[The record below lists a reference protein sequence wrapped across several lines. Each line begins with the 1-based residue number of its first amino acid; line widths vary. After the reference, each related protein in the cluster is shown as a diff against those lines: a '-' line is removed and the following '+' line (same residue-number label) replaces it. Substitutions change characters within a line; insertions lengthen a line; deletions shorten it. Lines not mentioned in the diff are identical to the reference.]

1 MKKNLKPIQFISQGN
16 SIFEQQYNIQ
26 IALDAGVEWI
36 QIRWKEGPKEQLLK
50 LCEFTKVL
58 CDQYHS
64 ICIINDHIHIAK
76 EFDLDGV
83 HLGLQDDEISLAR
96 TILGNEKIVGGT
108 ANTSF
113 DVVQRYTENCDYIG
127 LGPLRFTDTKQSLSP
142 LLGINGY
149 KKIIQQLNKSGL
161 ICPPIYAI
169 GGIKDADI
177 SVLNEIGIYG
187 VAISG
192 LLKNDPSSISKIK
205 NFYNEQIKNRR

>member
-1 MKKNLKPIQFISQGN
+1 MKKNLKPIQFISQGK

-26 IALDAGVEWI
+26 VALDAGVEWI
-36 QIRWKEGPKEQLLK
+36 QIRWKEGPREQLLK
-50 LCEFTKVL
+50 LCGFTKIL
-58 CDQYHS
+58 CDQYQA

-76 EFDLDGV
+76 DYDLDGV

-96 TILGNEKIVGGT
+96 TILGNEKIIGGT
-108 ANTSF
+108 ANTYAE
-113 DVVQRYTENCDYIG
+113 VVQRHTENCDYIG
-127 LGPLRFTDTKQSLSP
+127 LGPLRFTNTKQSLSP

-149 KKIIQQLNKSGL
+149 KKIIQQLNETGV

-169 GGIKDADI
+169 GGIEDTDI

-192 LLKNDPSSISKIK
+192 LLKNNPSSISKIK
-205 NFYNEQIKNRR
+205 NFYNEQIQDSR